1 MNIKDLRDL
10 ILTIDKTSITK
21 LDLELDNLKLSV
33 SKEHNFVEIKEN
45 RVNKNLVLDNEVI
58 QLENQSIQG
67 EISIENYDS
76 SEDLYIVRAPI
87 MGTFYSSPGPNEP
100 LFVKIGDTI
109 NEGSTLC
116 ILEAMKLMN
125 EVQSDVNGEIVEIL
139 VKNEDLVEYDQP
151 LFKIRLS

>member
-33 SKEHNFVEIKEN
+33 SKEQVFVESKGDIISRSVITEDTS
-45 RVNKNLVLDNEVI
+45 VQEEVS
-58 QLENQSIQG
+58 EV
-67 EISIENYDS
+67 SIENNS
-76 SEDLYIVRAPI
+76 NEDLYIVKAPI
-87 MGTFYSSPGPNEP
+87 MGTFYSSSSPTEP
-100 LFVKIGDTI
+100 PFVKVGDTI

-125 EVQSDVNGEIVEIL
+125 EVQSDVKGEIVEVL

-151 LFKIRLS
+151 IFKIRLS

>member
-33 SKEHNFVEIKEN
+33 SKEQVFVESKGDIISRN
-45 RVNKNLVLDNEVI
+45 VI
-58 QLENQSIQG
+58 TEDTSIQ
-67 EISIENYDS
+67 EEVSEVSIENNS
-76 SEDLYIVRAPI
+76 NEDLYIVKAPI
-87 MGTFYSSPGPNEP
+87 MGTFYSSSSPTEP
-100 LFVKIGDTI
+100 SFVKVGDTI

-125 EVQSDVNGEIVEIL
+125 EVQSDVKGEIVEVL

-151 LFKIRLS
+151 IFKIRLS

>member
-33 SKEHNFVEIKEN
+33 SKEQVFVESKG
-45 RVNKNLVLDNEVI
+45 DVI
-58 QLENQSIQG
+58 SRSVITEDTSIQ
-67 EISIENYDS
+67 EEVSIENNAN
-76 SEDLYIVRAPI
+76 EDLYIVKAPI
-87 MGTFYSSPGPNEP
+87 MGTFYSSSSPTEP
-100 LFVKIGDTI
+100 PFVKVGDI
-109 NEGSTLC
+109 ISEGSTLC

-125 EVQSDVNGEIVEIL
+125 EVQSDVKGEIIEVL

-151 LFKIRLS
+151 IFKIRLS

>member
-33 SKEHNFVEIKEN
+33 SKEQVFVESKGDIISRSVITSDTSVQE
-45 RVNKNLVLDNEVI
+45 EVS
-58 QLENQSIQG
+58 EV
-67 EISIENYDS
+67 SIENNS
-76 SEDLYIVRAPI
+76 NEDLYIVKAPI
-87 MGTFYSSPGPNEP
+87 MGTFYSSSSPTEP
-100 LFVKIGDTI
+100 PFVKVGDTI

-125 EVQSDVNGEIVEIL
+125 EVQSDVKGEIVEVL

-151 LFKIRLS
+151 IFKIRLS

>member
-33 SKEHNFVEIKEN
+33 SKEQNFVEIKEN
-45 RVNKNLVLDNEVI
+45 RVSKNLVLDNEVI

-67 EISIENYDS
+67 EISIEDYDS

-87 MGTFYSSPGPNEP
+87 MGTFYSSSGPNEP

>member
-21 LDLELDNLKLSV
+21 LDLELDNLKLIV
-33 SKEHNFVEIKEN
+33 SKEQCFVETKGNIVN
-45 RVNKNLVLDNEVI
+45 RSIITEDADVSVSVQEEV
-58 QLENQSIQG
+58 
-67 EISIENYDS
+67 SIENRDNN
-76 SEDLYIVRAPI
+76 EDLYIVKAPI
-87 MGTFYSSPGPNEP
+87 MGTFYSSSAPTEP
-100 LFVKIGDTI
+100 SFVKIGDKI

-125 EVQSDVNGEIVEIL
+125 EVQSDVNGEIVEVL

>member
-33 SKEHNFVEIKEN
+33 SKEQVFVEAKGDIVS
-45 RVNKNLVLDNEVI
+45 RSVI
-58 QLENQSIQG
+58 TEDTSIQ
-67 EISIENYDS
+67 EEVSIENNS
-76 SEDLYIVRAPI
+76 NEDLYIVKAPI
-87 MGTFYSSPGPNEP
+87 MGTFYSSSGPTEP
-100 LFVKIGDTI
+100 SFVKVGDII

-125 EVQSDVNGEIVEIL
+125 EVQSDVKGEIVEIL

-151 LFKIRLS
+151 LFKIKLS